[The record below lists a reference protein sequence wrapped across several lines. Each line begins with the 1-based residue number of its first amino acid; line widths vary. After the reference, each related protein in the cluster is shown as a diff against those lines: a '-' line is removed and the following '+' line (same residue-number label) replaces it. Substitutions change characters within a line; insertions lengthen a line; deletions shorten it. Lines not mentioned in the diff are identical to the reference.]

1 MKTKQTFEESLRKS
15 NLSENTISSYL
26 WTIQYYE
33 ENYDGITKEN
43 LLAYKGYLME
53 YFKPKTV
60 NLRIQAMNK
69 YLREQMEQP
78 EVIVSESEEPVEST
92 TINVEDI
99 EIDSDNELEVVAA

>member
-1 MKTKQTFEESLRKS
+1 
-15 NLSENTISSYL
+15 
-26 WTIQYYE
+26 
-33 ENYDGITKEN
+33 
-43 LLAYKGYLME
+43 ME